1 MLFKEPVKKRVM
13 KIDLEPR
20 SCLTSRNSDF
30 TDLRTARMER
40 KLSRQA
46 HNELSIDTK
55 SWMSDEYFKGVTLL
69 KPAGPLTDL
78 QALRNQAKMH
88 K

>member
-1 MLFKEPVKKRVM
+1 
-13 KIDLEPR
+13 
-20 SCLTSRNSDF
+20 
-30 TDLRTARMER
+30 MER